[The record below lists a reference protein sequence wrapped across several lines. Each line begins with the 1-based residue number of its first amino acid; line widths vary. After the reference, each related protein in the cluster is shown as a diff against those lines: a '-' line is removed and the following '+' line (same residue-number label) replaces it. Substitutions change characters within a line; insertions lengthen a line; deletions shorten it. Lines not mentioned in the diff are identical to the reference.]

1 MERDVTKVA
10 IVAGTI
16 VAGLVLL
23 PVLEEIAVIGVLF
36 LLAVASLIVFVLAVL
51 WHAARRHPTVGVLVG
66 AWLVHRHDRRVRR
79 TIDARS
85 WPFPSSWAPPDPR
98 SRSPW

>member
-1 MERDVTKVA
+1 MGRDVTKVA

-16 VAGLVLL
+16 VAGLVFL

-36 LLAVASLIVFVLAVL
+36 LLAVVCLVIFLVAAL
-51 WHAARRHPTVGVLVG
+51 WHVARRHPTVGVLVG

-79 TIDARS
+79 AIDARS
-85 WPFPSSWAPPDPR
+85 WLYPSSWAPPDPR